1 LAFGLQ
7 RPKSK
12 LCIFIT
18 FNETTNAERYQRLI
32 FEPFINQMELAN
44 GYFQQDAAIAHTA
57 RTLII
62 REINYGPIDEWS
74 VLATP
79 IT

>member
-1 LAFGLQ
+1 
-7 RPKSK
+7 
-12 LCIFIT
+12 
-18 FNETTNAERYQRLI
+18 
-32 FEPFINQMELAN
+32 MELAN